1 MAGSRANSPFDLE
14 PLMNIRPRVAADNAV
29 LVAIWEDA
37 VRATHHFLGE
47 DDIQFFRPLV
57 RDDYL
62 PAVEVLVAED
72 SAGKPVGF
80 IGLDG
85 PKVEMLF
92 VSASQHGK
100 GIGKALIEH
109 VGQLKGP
116 LAVDV
121 NEQNPGGVA
130 FYLKCGFRQ
139 VGRSERDGQGKP
151 FPLLH
156 LAQAS

>member
-1 MAGSRANSPFDLE
+1 
-14 PLMNIRPRVAADNAV
+14 MNIRPRIAADNAV

-37 VRATHHFLGE
+37 VRATHDFLSE

-57 RDDYL
+57 RDNYL
-62 PAVEVLVAED
+62 PALEVLVAEEH
-72 SAGKPVGF
+72 GTPLGF

-85 PKVEMLF
+85 QKVEMLF
-92 VSASQHGK
+92 VGASQHGK

-109 VGQLKGP
+109 VGRLRGP
-116 LAVDV
+116 LEVDV

-130 FYLKCGFRQ
+130 FYLKCGFKQ
-139 VGRSERDGQGKP
+139 IGRSDLDSQGKP

-156 LAQAS
+156 LSQAS

>member
-1 MAGSRANSPFDLE
+1 
-14 PLMNIRPRVAADNAV
+14 MNIRPRVAADNAV

-62 PAVEVLVAED
+62 PAVEMLVAED
-72 SAGKPVGF
+72 SDGKPVGF

-92 VSASQHGK
+92 VSTSQHGK

-109 VGQLKGP
+109 VGRLKGP